1 MTHAYSTAFWTR
13 VHLLWCSN
21 VCCDSIWYGVFFLTR
36 VLTCV
41 VLWVGRLQFFK
52 DVPNA
57 RVLVCGG
64 DGTVGWL
71 LDTMGMCVCLH
82 LWVCVC
88 VCVCVTVSS
97 VCVDGWLLDM
107 MGTGSTKLEQLQCKV
122 QDSEMTK
129 SIVWD
134 WTLIVD
140 CGHHSTKSYIENIKQ
155 FKIVYD
161 KVFCTNS
168 GRELA
173 VSYTHLTLPT
183 SSEV

>member
-1 MTHAYSTAFWTR
+1 MLLFFSTR

-168 GRELA
+168 GREL
-173 VSYTHLTLPT
+173 V
-183 SSEV
+183 